1 MPSKMSSSVRAAICV
16 SILYLLSP
24 LYSHYECH
32 LSFVQSAVVWKLG
45 DGTVKAYDLT
55 GYSNVDGMLVQGG
68 QGSIFTSVEMDP
80 SKKIFSF
87 TCKNVIGKRVVKQLG
102 DNNFVYASKASG
114 GWSHHTSRS
123 YSALDLTTGI
133 ATLPVL
139 DPVKVTH
146 IVFMTL
152 AWGLFLPLGIVQS
165 AAFKVRMRLFLNLI

>member
-1 MPSKMSSSVRAAICV
+1 M
-16 SILYLLSP
+16 
-24 LYSHYECH
+24 
-32 LSFVQSAVVWKLG
+32 WKLG

-55 GYSNVDGMLVQGG
+55 GYGNVDGMLVQGG

-87 TCKNVIGKRVVKQLG
+87 TCKNIGKRVVKHLG

-114 GWSHHTSRS
+114 GWSTTPHTSRS

-165 AAFKVRMRLFLNLI
+165 AAFKVRIRLFF